1 MHIAPCTNVGEL
13 VLAVLQYCVCSLEGV
28 GLFVQG
34 LQVSLV
40 HPLSMCPSFCHFIST
55 QLRCVSKC
63 ARPHSRSKPVA
74 SLFVGGLQSNS
85 KCVHPLQQTT
95 HMFQACS
102 AKIVSRVKGFIVTHY
117 DMQKEIP
124 KSRTATGPPKGPV
137 SKVSPT
143 MHCVLRPVP
152 CGAQTMR
159 RLCCP
164 LSG

>member
-1 MHIAPCTNVGEL
+1 MSCNWLSILCVNAVLRGQKKTWWGGGMALNLAVVCAPCTNVGEL

-102 AKIVSRVKGFIVTHY
+102 AKIVSRAS
-117 DMQKEIP
+117 M
-124 KSRTATGPPKGPV
+124 
-137 SKVSPT
+137 SKV
-143 MHCVLRPVP
+143 L
-152 CGAQTMR
+152 
-159 RLCCP
+159 L
-164 LSG
+164 